1 MLNVT
6 KINYSGSDS
15 RSLKHHLLSHA
26 ELNGLICHRSTL
38 LALVF
43 AKTPTQQRQKSHWKR
58 KRGHSSIAWIQA
70 VLIGLA
76 FLFREDVA
84 RLVEC
89 LPRSLRP
96 WLPSSARIKP
106 AVVIYTSRW
115 TAGGAE
121 RQGHAPPRRKFKASL
136 ASSRPA

>member
-43 AKTPTQQRQKSHWKR
+43 AKTPTRQRQKSHWKR
-58 KRGHSSIAWIQA
+58 KRGHSSVAWIQA

-84 RLVEC
+84 WLVEC
-89 LPRSLRP
+89 LPRGLRP

-121 RQGHAPPRRKFKASL
+121 RQGHAPPRSKFKASL
-136 ASSRPA
+136 R